1 MSVEDYQ
8 YQDIPEITFTQR
20 QELLKKKKKEP
31 LSDLEDFTLNKNFF
45 QATLIVNGRSSLKM
59 EDQISLWNVYTLNK

>member
-45 QATLIVNGRSSLKM
+45 QATLIVNGRSSFKM
-59 EDQISLWNVYTLNK
+59 EDQISLWNVYCNYG

>member
-20 QELLKKKKKEP
+20 QELLKKKKNLP
-31 LSDLEDFTLNKNFF
+31 LSDLEEFTLNKNYF
-45 QATLIVNGRSSLKM
+45 QSTLIVNGRSSLKM
-59 EDQISLWNVYTLNK
+59 EDQISLWNVYCKNR

>member
-59 EDQISLWNVYTLNK
+59 EDQISLWNVYCNYG

>member
-45 QATLIVNGRSSLKM
+45 QATLIVNGRSS
-59 EDQISLWNVYTLNK
+59 